1 MLIRLGLDRRRNVGG
16 DGRRNRLPHL
26 VGGGFGLF
34 QFLEFVEG
42 AEVVALD
49 GIDAALEAVELIVA
63 AVEDPAQGVVVREES
78 PTS

>member
-1 MLIRLGLDRRRNVGG
+1 LDGNGGRGPGARSRGIVGDRG
-16 DGRRNRLPHL
+16 A
-26 VGGGFGLF
+26 FGLF
-34 QFLEFVEG
+34 KVLEFLEGV
-42 AEVVALD
+42 EVVALD